1 MIRLMP
7 AKLKHLVGAY
17 GLFWERKHVD
27 WNPGPGRA
35 WQMLGAVGKNRGTLR
50 VCDFRKARGIYLLF
64 NDYGATYVGL
74 ARGAQGFGQRLQTHT
89 LPPARQPKEL
99 RHAPKDWSRFCW
111 FAFDDV
117 TAIKD
122 HQNPWTAVDLN
133 DNSRS
138 VTVES
143 AVRELEALMIA
154 ALGIKAQNQM
164 RPINGDRWHQMTKD
178 DCYKGGALTKLRP
191 GLVTTPSLAQ
201 ALAELKSVKREG

>member
-1 MIRLMP
+1 MP

-27 WNPGPGRA
+27 WKPGPGHA
-35 WQMLGAVGKNRGTLR
+35 WQMLGAIGQRRGTLR
-50 VCDFRKARGIYLLF
+50 VCDFRRARGIYILF

-74 ARGAQGFGQRLQTHT
+74 ARGSQGFGQRLQTHT
-89 LPPARQPKEL
+89 LPPTKQPKEL

-117 TAIKD
+117 LANK
-122 HQNPWTAVDLN
+122 NPQETWATLDLN

-164 RPINGDRWHQMTKD
+164 RPMSGQQWRQMTKD
-178 DCYKGGALTKLRP
+178 DCYKGGALTKVRP
-191 GLVTTPSLAQ
+191 GLVSAPSLAQ
-201 ALAELKSVKREG
+201 ALTELNTVNRLG